1 MREYAES
8 LGDKDNKAD
17 GEKQNIMHMV
27 NQIWTQPWLLWSCH
41 GYCYHGLVTMVN
53 PRYLRIKH

>member
-1 MREYAES
+1 MVTNVFFRRIMREYAES

-27 NQIWTQPWLLWSCH
+27 NQI
-41 GYCYHGLVTMVN
+41 
-53 PRYLRIKH
+53 